1 MHTYVHI
8 FTYKERGGGEKNG
21 KRRGENRRGRERE
34 GREKEGGEERKGE
47 EGREE
52 RGKWSWYS
60 LILMSSHRPVF
71 ESAKVELEGR
81 PGPFII

>member
-1 MHTYVHI
+1 MHTYVHV
-8 FTYKERGGGEKNG
+8 FTYKERGGGERTEEEG
-21 KRRGENRRGRERE
+21 KGKGERRREERRG
-34 GREKEGGEERKGE
+34 RKGE

-52 RGKWSWYS
+52 RGKGSWYS